1 MILLIFTSAG
11 CTLFKNPVDKR
22 MGFSE
27 SLSDLEKA
35 IIEEN
40 FDKANEKFTISME
53 IWEKV
58 KPFMQIEVDH
68 DIVNDIESEFAALS
82 AYIETDNKPL
92 ALASIRIVISMWS
105 DIGTK

>member
-1 MILLIFTSAG
+1 
-11 CTLFKNPVDKR
+11 

-82 AYIETDNKPL
+82 AYIYSSHAFDRLTDLKASGLRRPSTIRFVGKP
-92 ALASIRIVISMWS
+92 SYCVEIFISW
-105 DIGTK
+105 GVKGFF